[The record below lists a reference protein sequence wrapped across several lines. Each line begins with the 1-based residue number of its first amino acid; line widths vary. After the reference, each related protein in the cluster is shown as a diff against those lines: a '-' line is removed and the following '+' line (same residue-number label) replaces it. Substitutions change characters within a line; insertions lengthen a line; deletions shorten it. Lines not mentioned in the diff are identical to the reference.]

1 MYLQKVIS
9 IVGILKVT
17 DEKGWIQI
25 GIKIKLDP
33 DWQKNVAGNNIA

>member
-17 DEKGWIQI
+17 DEKGWT